1 MNYELTR
8 HAREVLLEREI
19 RLEWMERVLN
29 AADRVEPDLDDEE
42 LEHRL
47 GRIQE
52 YDNRV
57 LRVIINR
64 WADPV
69 RVVTVYFDRAMRD
82 MA

>member
-1 MNYELTR
+1 
-8 HAREVLLEREI
+8 
-19 RLEWMERVLN
+19 MERVLN